1 MNLSFFPSSIHSNS
15 ILSPSPFSWRNFI
28 ASCPM
33 SYAFLNLSSS
43 SNLPP
48 KLKFVQFAIGLELV
62 SSRLVVDLSGRKDG
76 QTNFWRSNQTF
87 LVQLEGSRKNI
98 DSIRTVDEFDKP
110 GVDIIK
116 FTIKRD
122 FFIANSKNTP

>member
-1 MNLSFFPSSIHSNS
+1 
-15 ILSPSPFSWRNFI
+15 
-28 ASCPM
+28 M

-76 QTNFWRSNQTF
+76 QTNF
-87 LVQLEGSRKNI
+87 
-98 DSIRTVDEFDKP
+98 
-110 GVDIIK
+110 
-116 FTIKRD
+116 
-122 FFIANSKNTP
+122 